1 MIMAKPQRPPICKWR
16 HFAPDVILG
25 AVGWYLRYSHSYRE
39 LQELEV
45 ERGLRLDHT
54 TIRRLI
60 LERRHHEAMPKPS
73 ETQHAI
79 AMVST

>member
-25 AVGWYLRYSHSYRE
+25 AVGWYLRYSLSYRKV
-39 LQELEV
+39 QELVV

-54 TIRRLI
+54 TIRR
-60 LERRHHEAMPKPS
+60 
-73 ETQHAI
+73 
-79 AMVST
+79 